1 MAPLAVVPA
10 ATFAH
15 RNSSW
20 KMCVSAMENVEAKLA
35 DNVSRNILAP
45 LLSGLPGN
53 LFQDDEA
60 MRSLMQTLGQIRT
73 AFNPG
78 DEVEAPTVERIKLLF
93 CQAWQQLI
101 DTDVEQARKTLINES
116 IRALLGFL
124 AIDDQQ
130 GFTW

>member
-1 MAPLAVVPA
+1 
-10 ATFAH
+10 
-15 RNSSW
+15 
-20 KMCVSAMENVEAKLA
+20 MCVSAMENVEAKLA

-53 LFQDDEA
+53 LFEDEEA
-60 MRSLMQTLGQIRT
+60 MSSLMQTLGQIRT

-78 DEVEAPTVERIKLLF
+78 DEVEAPTVECIKLLF

-101 DTDVEQARKTLINES
+101 ATDVEQARKTLINES

-124 AIDDQQ
+124 QIDDQQ